1 MATTALTNS
10 NVCYDNVV
18 LANKFDD
25 ILTTKVNMSQYM
37 TIDTS
42 MTEVAGMT
50 KQINVYTA
58 EGDVEDLKM
67 GEGNTEDIS
76 VSYTT
81 KEYVVGTTQGRFQY
95 FDEQAMTDPMAI
107 ESGLKG
113 LAQSMTND
121 FTAKAIAEM
130 AKATKTVTGPAL
142 PDTIADA
149 IAECDTED
157 ELSYTLLVN
166 PADKAQIRVG
176 LSTDLKYVEDYV
188 RKGYIGTIYGVPVVS
203 SNAVPAGTGYLVNK
217 EAITLFVKKNTE
229 VANERDENH
238 RNNIVY
244 MRRVGLVALT
254 DENKICKITWGEP
267 VAPEPEKPGNN
278 DDENKN
284 G

>member
-1 MATTALTNS
+1 MATTAITNS

-18 LANKFDD
+18 LANKFED
-25 ILTTKVNMSQYM
+25 ILTTKVNMSNYM
-37 TIDTS
+37 TVDTS
-42 MTEVAGMT
+42 LTEQAGMT

-58 EGDVEDLKM
+58 EGNVEDLKM

-76 VSYTT
+76 VSYET
-81 KEYVVGTTQGRFQY
+81 KEYAVGTTQGRFQY
-95 FDEQAMTDPMAI
+95 FDEQAMTDPMVV

-113 LAQSMTND
+113 LAQTMTND

-130 AKATKTVTGPAL
+130 AKATKSVQGPAL

-157 ELSYTLLVN
+157 ELAYTLLVN
-166 PADKAQIRVG
+166 PADKAQVRVG

-203 SNAVPAGTGYLVNK
+203 SNAIPKGTAYLVNK
-217 EAITLFVKKNTE
+217 EAITLFIKKNTE
-229 VANERDENH
+229 VENERDANV

-244 MRRVGLVALT
+244 MRKVALVALT

-267 VAPEPEKPGNN
+267 VPSKPDAGKG
-278 DDENKN
+278 E
-284 G
+284 

>member
-1 MATTALTNS
+1 MATTAITNS

-18 LANKFDD
+18 LANKFED
-25 ILTTKVNMSQYM
+25 ILTTKVNMSNYM

-42 MTEVAGMT
+42 LTEQAGMT

-58 EGDVEDLKM
+58 SGNVEDLKM

-76 VSYTT
+76 VSYDT
-81 KEYVVGTTQGRFQY
+81 KEYTVGTTQGRFQY
-95 FDEQAMTDPMAI
+95 FDEQAMTDPMVV

-113 LAQSMTND
+113 LAQTMTND

-130 AKATKTVTGPAL
+130 AKATKSVQGPAL

-157 ELSYTLLVN
+157 ELAYTLLVN
-166 PADKAQIRVG
+166 PADKAQVRVG

-203 SNAVPAGTGYLVNK
+203 SNAIPEGTAYLVNK
-217 EAITLFVKKNTE
+217 EAITLFIKKNTE
-229 VANERDENH
+229 VENERDANV

-244 MRRVGLVALT
+244 MRKVALVALT
-254 DENKICKITWGEP
+254 DENKICKITWS
-267 VAPEPEKPGNN
+267 ATPGN
-278 DDENKN
+278 
-284 G
+284 

>member
-25 ILTTKVNMSQYM
+25 ILTTKVNMSNYM

-42 MTEVAGMT
+42 MTEQAGMK

-58 EGDVEDLKM
+58 TGDVEDLKM

-81 KEYVVGTTQGRFQY
+81 KEYEVGTTQGRFQY

-121 FTAKAIAEM
+121 FTDKAIAEM

-157 ELSYTLLVN
+157 ELAYTLLVN

-203 SNAVPAGTGYLVNK
+203 SNAVPEGTGYLVNK

-254 DENKICKITWGEP
+254 DKNKICKITWGEP
-267 VAPEPEKPGNN
+267 VAPTPSNP
-278 DDENKN
+278 DDNK